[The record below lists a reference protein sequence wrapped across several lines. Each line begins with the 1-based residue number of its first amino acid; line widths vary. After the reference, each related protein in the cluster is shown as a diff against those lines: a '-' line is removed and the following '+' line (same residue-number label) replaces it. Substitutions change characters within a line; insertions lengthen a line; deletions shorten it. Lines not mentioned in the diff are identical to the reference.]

1 MTGATGFLGN
11 FVLRDL
17 LSRERR
23 IVVMLR
29 PPLADSI
36 QRLRMQMDQLGVDVE
51 QYLEQDRLVFVE
63 GQLPCELPESDWGR
77 TDEILSCAAS
87 LQLFSNGNEEPHKTN
102 VSGVERLI
110 DWAVKNG
117 VKKIHAVS
125 TAYVCG
131 SYTQSVNEIFHQPKP
146 EFKTEYEHSK
156 WIAESRFIE
165 WSREPGRVLTIMRP
179 SFLVGDSKTGYT
191 TQYGG
196 FYQLARIISIL
207 KDEFSNG
214 DETTYVP
221 LRIPGYPN
229 DPQNFVPVDFASRII
244 AEIVVNEQRHGRIY
258 HLTDPAPPTN
268 DHVKSCLEDYFKIH
282 GGYFIDP
289 SKVNGHRSHAEALL
303 WDGYDVITPRVTHNP
318 VFIQDNTREV
328 MEAVGVKFPSLDR
341 DRVFTLLDFAVAKRW
356 GQRANRT
363 FA

>member
-1 MTGATGFLGN
+1 MTGVTGFLGN

-17 LSRERR
+17 LTRGRR
-23 IVVMLR
+23 VVAMLR
-29 PPLADSI
+29 PPLVDST
-36 QRLRMQMDQLGVDVE
+36 QRLSRQMEQFNLNLAHYVEQDQLVI
-51 QYLEQDRLVFVE
+51 VE
-63 GQLPCELPESDWGR
+63 GQLPYELPESRWGQ

-102 VSGVERLI
+102 VVGVEKLI
-110 DWAVKNG
+110 DWAVKND
-117 VKKIHAVS
+117 VRKIHAVS

-131 SYTQSVNEIFHQPKP
+131 SYTKSVDEVFHHPKP

-156 WIAESRFIE
+156 WIAESRFME
-165 WSREPGRVLTIMRP
+165 WSRQPGRVLTIMRP
-179 SFLVGDSKTGYT
+179 SFLVGDSQTGYT

-196 FYQLARIISIL
+196 FYQLARIISII

-214 DETTYVP
+214 DEVTYVP
-221 LRIPGYPN
+221 LRIPGYPQ

-244 AEIVVNEQRHGRIY
+244 AEVVLDERLHGRIY

-268 DHVKSCLEDYFKIH
+268 DHVKQCLEDYFKIQ

-289 SKVNGHRSHAEALL
+289 SKVNGHRSPPEALL

-318 VFIQDNTREV
+318 VFLQGNTRQV
-328 MEAVGVKFPSLDR
+328 MDAIGVGFPVLNR
-341 DRVFTLLDFAVAKRW
+341 DRVFTLLDFAMAKRW
-356 GQRANRT
+356 GQRMNRT